1 MLKCGDTQTIY
12 ESGRSNSANMIFFST
27 GNPLPSGFNSIP
39 KFRSDLLKWV
49 RLWERAGTVVEK
61 LRHADLDD
69 VNVQQTIKNLDD
81 AFKSALIH
89 SPLKL

>member
-1 MLKCGDTQTIY
+1 M
-12 ESGRSNSANMIFFST
+12 
-27 GNPLPSGFNSIP
+27 
-39 KFRSDLLKWV
+39 
-49 RLWERAGTVVEK
+49 EK

-89 SPLKL
+89 SPLTPPPVWSKCRPGFQRCVNESVIASGS